1 MAPPPVPMDAY
12 TCLHDPYTVAKTE
25 AYGKQVRVQTQPQ
38 PRERV
43 LRGRASLFGAVRR
56 RPPCR

>member
-1 MAPPPVPMDAY
+1 MDAY

-25 AYGKQVRVQTQPQ
+25 AYGKQVRARPQPQPQPQ

-43 LRGRASLFGAVRR
+43 LRGRASLFGAV
-56 RPPCR
+56 PSCR